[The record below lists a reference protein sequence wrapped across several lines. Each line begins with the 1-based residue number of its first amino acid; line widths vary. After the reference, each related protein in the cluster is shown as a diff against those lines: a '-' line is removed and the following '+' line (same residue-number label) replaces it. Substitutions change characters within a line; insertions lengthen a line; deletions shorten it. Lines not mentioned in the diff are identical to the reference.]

1 MTAEITVYCAL
12 QSPWTYLGWQRFLDL
27 AKARGAK
34 PVFRPIKM
42 APVFDAS
49 GGLPLA
55 KRPKQRQAYRMME
68 LKRWRDV
75 LNVPLTLEPAF
86 FPVDE
91 TLAARM
97 VIALDEQGG
106 DVPVSRR
113 EAPKIQDGGPDLRR
127 DAAAGGDAGELSLA
141 ILRAVWAEERNIADR
156 ATLLA
161 IATEQGLDGEAL
173 IAAADSQATDDI
185 YDAHTEAALK
195 DGVFGVPTF
204 KLGDE
209 LFWGQDRLDLLARAL
224 G

>member
-1 MTAEITVYCAL
+1 MAKEVIVYCAL
-12 QSPWTYLGWQRFLDL
+12 QSPWTYLGWQRFLDMTRE
-27 AKARGAK
+27 KGVSS
-34 PVFRPIKM
+34 VFRPIKM
-42 APVFDAS
+42 MPVFQAS

-75 LNVPLTLEPAF
+75 LDVPLTLEPAF

-91 TLAARM
+91 TLAALM
-97 VIALDEQGG
+97 VIAHGERGG
-106 DVPVSRR
+106 DM
-113 EAPKIQDGGPDLRR
+113 GT
-127 DAAAGGDAGELSLA
+127 LSLA
-141 ILRAVWAEERNIADR
+141 MLRAVWAEERNLADR
-156 ATLLA
+156 PTLLG
-161 IATEQGLDGEAL
+161 IAAEQGLDGEAL
-173 IAAADSQATDDI
+173 LTAAERTAVADI
-185 YDAHTEAALK
+185 YEAHTQAALA

>member
-1 MTAEITVYCAL
+1 MTKQIVVYYAL
-12 QSPWTYLGWQRFLDL
+12 QSHWTYLAWRRFLDL
-27 AKARGAK
+27 TRENGAEAKY
-34 PVFRPIKM
+34 RPIRM
-42 APVFDAS
+42 APVFAAS

-75 LNVPLTLEPAF
+75 LGVPLTLEPAF

-91 TLAARM
+91 TLAASM
-97 VIALDEQGG
+97 VIAHGEQGG
-106 DVPVSRR
+106 DVG
-113 EAPKIQDGGPDLRR
+113 A
-127 DAAAGGDAGELSLA
+127 LSLA
-141 ILRAVWAEERNIADR
+141 MLRAVWAEERDLADHP
-156 ATLLA
+156 TLAA
-161 IATEQGLDGEAL
+161 IAAEHGLDGKRLMATAETKA
-173 IAAADSQATDDI
+173 IADI
-185 YDAHTEAALK
+185 YDAHTEAALE

>member
-1 MTAEITVYCAL
+1 MMKEVIVYYAL

-27 AKARGAK
+27 ARDKGAS
-34 PVFRPIKM
+34 PVFRPINM
-42 APVFDAS
+42 APVFQAS

-75 LNVPLTLEPAF
+75 LNQPLTLEPAF
-86 FPVDE
+86 FPVNE
-91 TLAARM
+91 TLGALM
-97 VIALDEQGG
+97 VIALGQQGG
-106 DVPVSRR
+106 DIG
-113 EAPKIQDGGPDLRR
+113 A
-127 DAAAGGDAGELSLA
+127 LSHA
-141 ILRAVWAEERNIADR
+141 MMRAVWVEERNLADR

-161 IATEQGLDGEAL
+161 IAAEQGVDGEHLLTLAE
-173 IAAADSQATDDI
+173 AKHATDG
-185 YDAHTEAALK
+185 YLANTDAAMA

>member
-1 MTAEITVYCAL
+1 MTTELIVYYAL
-12 QSPWTYLGWQRFLDL
+12 QSPWTYLVWQRFLDL
-27 AKARGAK
+27 AREKDLS

-42 APVFDAS
+42 APVFQAS

-68 LKRWRDV
+68 LKRWREV
-75 LNVPLTLEPAF
+75 LDQPLTLEPAF

-91 TLAARM
+91 ASGALMA
-97 VIALDEQGG
+97 IAHGQQGG
-106 DVPVSRR
+106 DIG
-113 EAPKIQDGGPDLRR
+113 A
-127 DAAAGGDAGELSLA
+127 LSFA
-141 ILRAVWAEERNIADR
+141 MMRAVWVEERDLADR
-156 ATLLA
+156 PTLLA
-161 IATEQGLDGEAL
+161 IAAEQGLDGEAL
-173 IAAADSQATDDI
+173 LKLAEAQPAADDYQAN
-185 YDAHTEAALK
+185 TEAALA

>member
-1 MTAEITVYCAL
+1 MTTEVIVYYAL
-12 QSPWTYLGWQRFLDL
+12 QSPWTYLGWERFLGL
-27 AKARGAK
+27 ARDKGVS

-42 APVFDAS
+42 APVFQAS

-68 LKRWRDV
+68 LKRWREA
-75 LNVPLTLEPAF
+75 LNQPLTLEPAF

-91 TLAARM
+91 TLGALMA
-97 VIALDEQGG
+97 IAHGQEGG
-106 DVPVSRR
+106 DIG
-113 EAPKIQDGGPDLRR
+113 A
-127 DAAAGGDAGELSLA
+127 LSHA
-141 ILRAVWAEERNIADR
+141 MMRAVWVEERDLADR
-156 ATLLA
+156 PTLLQ
-161 IATEQGLDGEAL
+161 IAAERGLDGEAL
-173 IAAADSQATDDI
+173 LALAETASAADAYQANTD
-185 YDAHTEAALK
+185 AALA